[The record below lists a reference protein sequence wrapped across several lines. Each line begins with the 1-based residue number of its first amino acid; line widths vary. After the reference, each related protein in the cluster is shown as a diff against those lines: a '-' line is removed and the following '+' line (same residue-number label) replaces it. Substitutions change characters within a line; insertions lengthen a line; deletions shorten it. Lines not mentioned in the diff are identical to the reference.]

1 MPPNSAMNPE
11 KSYSLPSLI
20 NSRCCA
26 KCEGKF
32 YFNVCNNAQ
41 CTSPP
46 AGNSGNLFN
55 EEIWYICGWTKG
67 AGGLGEITKKQ
78 RTNREW
84 KYIRRKFYVGWW
96 EMWILLGSK
105 KVEIYALLD
114 CHPHHDLRPPSST
127 TSSSSKQIIWIC
139 VPRQNQSRSSPP
151 LPHFLLLDSSAVP
164 LLFPSL
170 WPFTTYNL

>member
-105 KVEIYALLD
+105 KSWNLRVITLS
-114 CHPHHDLRPPSST
+114 PPPRPPSSVFNHQHQQQQEDHLNLRAQT
-127 TSSSSKQIIWIC
+127 ESIK
-139 VPRQNQSRSSPP
+139 VVSPP
-151 LPHFLLLDSSAVP
+151 PP
-164 LLFPSL
+164 FPVVR
-170 WPFTTYNL
+170 F